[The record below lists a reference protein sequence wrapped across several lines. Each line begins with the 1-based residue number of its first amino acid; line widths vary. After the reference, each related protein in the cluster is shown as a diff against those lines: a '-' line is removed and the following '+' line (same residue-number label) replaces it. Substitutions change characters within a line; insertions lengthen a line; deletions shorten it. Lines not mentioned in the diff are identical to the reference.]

1 MKFIDLT
8 GQKFGRLTVI
18 KRAENTSSQN
28 LRLCQCDC
36 GNTTIV
42 HASKLKSNHTRS
54 CGCYKTERAKNLNK
68 THGMFGRLGRNN
80 RNPAIYNILKSE
92 EGLVC

>member
-28 LRLCQCDC
+28 LWLCQCDC

-68 THGMFGRLGRNN
+68 THGMSGTRLHRIWRAMKRIVWKIGS
-80 RNPAIYNILKSE
+80 K
-92 EGLVC
+92 